1 MGIGLTME
9 TSEQNNFQ
17 KKIAIINDLSGY
29 GRCSITVQ
37 LPIISAMGIQTCPIP
52 TGIFTNHTGF
62 DSFAVKD
69 CTDFLHSFI
78 DEWKKV
84 NISFDGIL
92 IGYLTNPAQ
101 IDFAKTFIEEFGKE
115 STVILDPVMADNG
128 EFYSGYDSKIAER
141 LSELISY
148 ADILTPNVTE
158 SCILTGKQFKP
169 YFKTDELT
177 KMAEILTRDRAKRV
191 VITGIDSPG
200 FVSSFAFESENKES
214 YKLYRKKKC
223 HNERPGTGDVFS
235 AVIAADALN
244 GIEFLHSVERASDFV
259 AKTLKV
265 SDQNNTDSL
274 NGVCFEKFMSI
285 KI

>member
-1 MGIGLTME
+1 MGNGLAMRTI
-9 TSEQNNFQ
+9 EQNNYQ
-17 KKIAIINDLSGY
+17 KKIAVINDLSGY

-62 DSFAVKD
+62 DSFAVRD
-69 CTDFLHSFI
+69 CTDFLHNFI
-78 DEWKKV
+78 DEWKKI

-101 IDFAKTFIEEFGKE
+101 IDFAKTFIEEFGSD

-148 ADILTPNVTE
+148 ADILTPNITE
-158 SCILTGKQFKP
+158 SCILTGKRYKSGF
-169 YFKTDELT
+169 TCDELT
-177 KMAEILTRDRAKRV
+177 EMAEILTRDRANRV

-200 FVSSFAFESENKES
+200 FVSSFAFESERGEN
-214 YKLYRKKKC
+214 YRLYRKEKQ

-244 GIEFLHSVERASDFV
+244 GKKFLNSVERASDFV
-259 AKTLKV
+259 AKALKV
-265 SDQNNTDSL
+265 SDENNIDGL
-274 NGVCFEKFMSI
+274 NGVCFEKFLSI

>member
-1 MGIGLTME
+1 M
-9 TSEQNNFQ
+9 NRDNYQ

-62 DSFAVKD
+62 DSFAVKGL
-69 CTDFLHSFI
+69 TVNFLHSFI

-84 NISFDGIL
+84 NISFDGML
-92 IGYLTNPAQ
+92 LGYLTNPAQ

-148 ADILTPNVTE
+148 ADILTPNVAE

-177 KMAEILTRDRAKRV
+177 EMAEILTRDRAKRV
-191 VITGIDSPG
+191 VITGIDSPPG

-214 YKLYRKKKC
+214 YKLYRKRKNVTMKDRGNRRC
-223 HNERPGTGDVFS
+223 IFCGYSSG
-235 AVIAADALN
+235 
-244 GIEFLHSVERASDFV
+244 
-259 AKTLKV
+259 
-265 SDQNNTDSL
+265 
-274 NGVCFEKFMSI
+274 CI
-285 KI
+285 KWN